1 MARPHRK
8 NQKRKIA
15 QARND
20 IDRALGKIVILHDEF
35 NPVHPEYAQ
44 LLEAT
49 AKSLILSKQFLEDFW
64 RLAWGSLPGN
74 WDTFVGDGRE
84 RGGDAQHANREEV

>member
-64 RLAWGSLPGN
+64 RLAWGALPGN
-74 WDTFVGDGRE
+74 WDTYVGDGRE
-84 RGGDAQHANREEV
+84 RP